1 MLLSLITEAQ
11 IAANSPIEK
20 TKEEKKS
27 SSLNWEITEYD
38 FRNIPMGI
46 PVTAEFLFTNKS
58 SESVSI
64 THVAVG
70 CGCTA
75 PEFSRESVPPGK
87 SSKISV
93 RYNAAHTG
101 IFRKTIT
108 VIDTSPE
115 GGKVLYIKGNVI
127 GKQ

>member
-1 MLLSLITEAQ
+1 MTEAQ

-27 SSLNWEITEYD
+27 SSLNWETTEYD
-38 FRNIPMGI
+38 LGDIPKGI
-46 PVTAEFLFTNKS
+46 PVTAEFLFTNTS

-64 THVAVG
+64 THVTVG
-70 CGCTA
+70 CGCTV
-75 PEFSRESVPPGK
+75 PEFSRESVAPGK

-93 RYNAAHTG
+93 RYNAAHQG

-108 VIDTSPE
+108 VIDSSPE
-115 GGKVLYIKGNVI
+115 GGKVLYIKGKVV
-127 GKQ
+127 GKH